1 MKEILYSICGAWV
14 FVYALG
20 MRRFKWKPLNCEK
33 CMAGWICFG
42 LTVPE
47 YSLIEVPFMMAVSM
61 VGVIM
66 LTQIINRL

>member
-14 FVYALG
+14 WVYVLK
-20 MRRFKWKPLNCEK
+20 MQRFKYRPLNCEK

-42 LTVPE
+42 LSFNK
-47 YSLIEVPFMMAVSM
+47 YHYWEVPFMMAVSM

-66 LTQIINRL
+66 LTQVMNRI